1 MPKKTLNNDLVAD
14 LTWAEL
20 YAAKIKENLKILISA
35 VKKTPTRNDLIEST
49 TLLRQQLESANRT
62 IGELSEII
70 LRAPIARSVS

>member
-1 MPKKTLNNDLVAD
+1 MPKKIINNDLVAD

-70 LRAPIARSVS
+70 QS